1 MADLPTLKPWQRG
14 VAYAAFAI
22 FALVVAFFVTF
33 PYDALQDR
41 IKLEAE
47 GAGYFVRIGG
57 MGPGLM
63 SVRATDVL
71 VSKKALPTDEK
82 PPEPMR
88 IDSISIGPTLLPP
101 GLAVTMKMLGGKI
114 GAKVSGFSTQSVHVE
129 IEGLDVSK
137 GNLKGFTGIDL
148 AGEIN
153 GDIDLKIPKA
163 SVGGGPAEPDF
174 SQANGTVALDTKNL
188 TVNGGTMNLTLP
200 MYGPEPTPLDLPK
213 IAFGDIGM
221 KLSFDKGAGKIDDFT
236 GKSSD
241 LDLSATGTLKLSK
254 RIDYSEPNIE
264 LRFKADP
271 EFVKRLGMIG
281 AALSV
286 VGPDPKDPNWR
297 MGHLTGYLGKPNF
310 R

>member
-1 MADLPTLKPWQRG
+1 
-14 VAYAAFAI
+14 
-22 FALVVAFFVTF
+22 
-33 PYDALQDR
+33 
-41 IKLEAE
+41 
-47 GAGYFVRIGG
+47 
-57 MGPGLM
+57 
-63 SVRATDVL
+63 
-71 VSKKALPTDEK
+71 
-82 PPEPMR
+82 
-88 IDSISIGPTLLPP
+88 
-101 GLAVTMKMLGGKI
+101 
-114 GAKVSGFSTQSVHVE
+114 
-129 IEGLDVSK
+129 
-137 GNLKGFTGIDL
+137 
-148 AGEIN
+148 
-153 GDIDLKIPKA
+153 
-163 SVGGGPAEPDF
+163 
-174 SQANGTVALDTKNL
+174 
-188 TVNGGTMNLTLP
+188 

-213 IAFGDIGM
+213 IAFGDIGV

-241 LDLSATGTLKLSK
+241 LDISATGTLKLSK